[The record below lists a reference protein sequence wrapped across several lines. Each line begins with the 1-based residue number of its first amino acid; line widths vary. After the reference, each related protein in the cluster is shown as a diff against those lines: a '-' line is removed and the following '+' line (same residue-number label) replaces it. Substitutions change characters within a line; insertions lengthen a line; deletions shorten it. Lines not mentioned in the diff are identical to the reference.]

1 VAVFSLE
8 RTVPLAPDEAWRR
21 LTRWE
26 RHGDTVPLTRVTAR
40 PPGPTRPGT
49 VVVARTGAG
58 PLAFDDTMEVTVWRP
73 PRGDAPGRCRLE
85 KRGRVVGGWAE
96 IEVGAGPGGR
106 TRVVWREELDV
117 RLLPS
122 FFDGLLAR
130 SGRHVFGRTVTH
142 LLRHP

>member
-1 VAVFSLE
+1 MAVFSLE
-8 RTVPLAPDEAWRR
+8 RTVPLTPDEAWRR

-26 RHGDTVPLTRVTAR
+26 RHGDT
-40 PPGPTRPGT
+40 
-49 VVVARTGAG
+49 G

-73 PRGDAPGRCRLE
+73 PREDAPGRCRLE

-106 TRVVWREELDV
+106 ARVVWREELDV

-122 FFDGLLAR
+122 FLDGLLAR